1 MRSISALALSAV
13 LSIVSGSVR
22 ADTRASPGLTAIHPM
37 PGLVCMNLVPDA
49 LLDPALGVPVHAGPS
64 LTSPRTGFAA
74 SVVIAR
80 DAPPRD
86 GFREVLWADGTSGW
100 VAASALQPWS
110 NPWAPARRCRVSY
123 MTDGKLGFD
132 TH

>member
-1 MRSISALALSAV
+1 MRLISAFALSAV
-13 LSIVSGSVR
+13 LSIASGSIR
-22 ADTRASPGLTAIHPM
+22 ADTRASPGLTAINPM

-49 LLDPALGVPVHAGPS
+49 LHDPDVGVPVHVGPS
-64 LTSPRTGFAA
+64 LTSPRSGFAP

-86 GFREVLWADGTSGW
+86 GFREVLWADGTPGW
-100 VAASALQPWS
+100 VAAAALRPWS